1 MGNNSAQNTYSSWV
15 EQDTLELGFADR
27 ELGRTVNPACGHA
40 TRNPVRRVSPFVVL
54 GNTVREAPTPL
65 LPPEERVG
73 APFRARCVHLFA
85 NAVPC
90 MGRNPGSVCV
100 SVPIPGF
107 FHRCPLGHTQL
118 PTTSSFFKRFAADGV
133 ISAVHQL
140 PGTSYRD

>member
-15 EQDTLELGFADR
+15 EQDTLKLGFADH

-40 TRNPVRRVSPFVVL
+40 TRIPVRRVSPFVVL

-65 LPPEERVG
+65 LPPEDRVG
-73 APFRARCVHLFA
+73 APFRARCVPLFA
-85 NAVPC
+85 NVVHC
-90 MGRNPGSVCV
+90 MGRSPGSVCM

-118 PTTSSFFKRFAADGV
+118 PTASSFFKRFAADGV
-133 ISAVHQL
+133 ISAAHQL